1 MIGILLLV
9 PGSAAEAAGRGG
21 VRRSPRPRAV
31 ERLARGQWE
40 GPDLHLAAEE
50 VLSHRAEPGGHTL
63 VFREGFSLVCAG
75 RRLTSDSAVV
85 WIEPGDVNEPNDI
98 TAGYLVRAYLS
109 GHVSAKG
116 GAYPQVLD
124 IKEVMLRRGK
134 EAVWQ
139 GQIGGEVFVTA
150 ERKEI
155 ASPRGLPLFEQ
166 ARGAFKE
173 AGLRPPPALALP
185 KPSTPTV
192 PSLKPGAPAKAP
204 AGNSVFYAPLGEAPL
219 EIERTRSDDQEIV
232 TVIGRAYV
240 WWQEA
245 GEGRRQA
252 RLFELEADSLVLWRA
267 VTDPNEKGPE
277 LSAMQQTQV
286 TGIYVSGDVL
296 LREGQRTIRASE
308 LYYDLQYNR
317 GLIRQAVMRSFDVS
331 RNMPIYVRAR
341 ELRQLDASRFEADD
355 VTLTTSEFW
364 TPQISVEASSL
375 RLVDVTDE
383 PDASGE
389 VPKTSYD
396 AEMKN
401 VRLKYYNTTLLGL
414 PSLRSNLQ
422 RPDVPIKS
430 VRVGDNSTFG
440 TSVETQWF
448 LSRILGLREPEG
460 TESTLSLD
468 YYGDRGPGGGVSIDY
483 ERENY
488 FGRVLGYIIEDD
500 GEDRLGRTRK
510 NVEIDDETRGRFL
523 LQHRQFLAYD
533 WQLTAEASYLSDENF
548 LEQYYRGEFHAGKE
562 QETLLHLKR
571 IEGNHGLSVLAK
583 ARVND
588 FQNQVE
594 EVPSLEYHWTGQ
606 SFWNDRL
613 LFFSDTQLSRYRYRY
628 SSEGPDGEPD
638 SFFAF
643 TQTRNEIDLPVAV
656 GRSKVVPFVAGTFAY
671 EDGAGFQEN
680 LDGSLDARED
690 AVGIGEAG
698 VRMST
703 PSWWRVYPDVE
714 SRLLDLHQLRHVITP
729 SVAAVAYTATDSVA
743 DQRNTLDLGIYQRW
757 QTKRGPAGKRRT
769 VDWLEL
775 NVDFV
780 WVDDSSDEVVGPDRF
795 LWNKPLI
802 PLANPLA
809 RDLPPLDR
817 RTTEAFGPRH
827 NYTSTEMIMR
837 LSDTTSI
844 LGDAYF
850 DMQRGVVEQL
860 DVGFSRLCW
869 PNLTYYVG
877 SRYLRDVDNGLGEVG
892 STAFTFAATYV
903 LDPRY
908 TAVFSQQYDFDY
920 GANIRTD
927 ITLIRKYHRLNYALT
942 FSVDESVDEQSLVFS
957 LWPQGVPE
965 LGFGLRRYMGLGE
978 SVAY

>member
-1 MIGILLLV
+1 MIGILFLV
-9 PGSAAEAAGRGG
+9 PGSAAGASDGRVGWQSQ
-21 VRRSPRPRAV
+21 RSRA
-31 ERLARGQWE
+31 EGRYARGHGE

-50 VLSHRAEPGGHTL
+50 VLSHSAEPGGHTL
-63 VFREGFSLVCAG
+63 VFRDGFSLVLAG

-85 WIEPGDVNEPNDI
+85 WIDPGDANEPNDT
-98 TAGYLVRAYLS
+98 TAGYAIRAYLS
-109 GHVSAKG
+109 GHVSGKG
-116 GAYPQVLD
+116 AAYPQALD
-124 IKEVMLRRGK
+124 IKEVMLDRGK
-134 EAVWQ
+134 AAVLQ
-139 GQIGGEVFVTA
+139 GRVGGEIFVTA

-166 ARGAFKE
+166 ARGAFRQ
-173 AGLRPPPALALP
+173 AGLSPPPALALP
-185 KPSTPTV
+185 KPPTRTF
-192 PSLKPGAPAKAP
+192 PSPEPGAPDKMP
-204 AGNSVFYAPLGEAPL
+204 VGNTVFYAPLG
-219 EIERTRSDDQEIV
+219 DDAS
-232 TVIGRAYV
+232 TVQWNKAAGEYVGTIIGRV
-240 WWQEA
+240 FIWWQEP
-245 GEGRRQA
+245 GEDTRQS
-252 RLFELEADSLVLWRA
+252 RLLELEADSLVLWRA
-267 VTDPNEKGPE
+267 LTDPNEKGPE
-277 LSAMQQTQV
+277 LSATQQTQV

-296 LREGQRTIRASE
+296 LREGQHTIRAGE
-308 LYYDLQYNR
+308 LYYDLRHSR
-317 GLIRQAVMRSFDVS
+317 GLVRNAVMRSFDVS
-331 RNMPIYVRAR
+331 RNMPIYVRAK
-341 ELRQLDASRFEADD
+341 ELRQLDESRFEGDD
-355 VTLTTSEFW
+355 ITLTTSEFW
-364 TPQISVEASSL
+364 TPQISAEASSI
-375 RLVDVTDE
+375 RIVDVTKE
-383 PDASGE
+383 VGE
-389 VPKTSYD
+389 AGGAPKTSYD
-396 AEMKN
+396 VEMKD
-401 VRLKYYNTTLLGL
+401 VRLKYYNTKLLGL

-422 RPDVPIKS
+422 QPDVPVKS
-430 VRVGDNSTFG
+430 VRIGHNSTFG

-460 TESTLSLD
+460 TDSTLSLD

-488 FGRVLGYIIEDD
+488 FGRVLGYIIEDH

-510 NVEIDDETRGRFL
+510 DVPIDDETRGRFL

-548 LEQYYRGEFHAGKE
+548 LEQYYRGEFNAAKE

-571 IEGNHGLSVLAK
+571 IEGNQGLSILTK

-588 FQNQVE
+588 FQGQVE
-594 EVPSLEYHWTGQ
+594 EVPSVEYHWTGQ

-613 LFFSDTQLSRYRYRY
+613 LLFSDTQLSRYRYRFR
-628 SSEGPDGEPD
+628 SEGPRGDPGN
-638 SFFAF
+638 FFGF
-643 TQTRNEIDLPVAV
+643 TQTRNEIDLPLTV

-680 LDGSLDARED
+680 LDGSADQRED

-698 VRMST
+698 VRMSA
-703 PSWWRVYPDVE
+703 PPLWRVYPDVE

-729 SVAAVAYTATDSVA
+729 SIAAVAYAATDSVA
-743 DQRNTLDLGIYQRW
+743 EQRNTLDLGIYQRW
-757 QTKRGPAGKRRT
+757 QTKRGPAENRRT

-780 WVDDSSDEVVGPDRF
+780 WVDDSSDGAVGPDRF
-795 LWNKPLI
+795 LWNRPLI
-802 PLANPLA
+802 PLANPLVS
-809 RDLPPLDR
+809 DLPPLDR

-837 LSDTTSI
+837 LSDTTSV
-844 LGDAYF
+844 LGDVYF

-860 DVGFSRLCW
+860 NVGFSRLCW
-869 PNLTYYVG
+869 PNLTYYLG

-942 FSVDESVDEQSLVFS
+942 FSVDESVDEQSVVFS